1 MCTKTKQ
8 KRERPSVP
16 LTTRI
21 DIPVA
26 ERLAKISEETGQALS
41 IVMEKLLLYA
51 LDHVKLA
58 EVTRKE
64 MQFDDPAP
72 SIQAM
77 DDSRTIKERR
87 IAIGMSQGDLADA
100 MGVTQGAVAQW
111 ESGLTKPRIN
121 TLAKI
126 AEVLGCTVD
135 DLLKDNF
142 ADPEP
147 NDQKEVNP

>member
-26 ERLAKISEETGQALS
+26 DRLAKISEETGQALS

-51 LDHVKLA
+51 LDHMTLK

-64 MQFDDPAP
+64 IAFDEEG
-72 SIQAM
+72 IQ
-77 DDSRTIKERR
+77 
-87 IAIGMSQGDLADA
+87 
-100 MGVTQGAVAQW
+100 
-111 ESGLTKPRIN
+111 
-121 TLAKI
+121 
-126 AEVLGCTVD
+126 
-135 DLLKDNF
+135 
-142 ADPEP
+142 
-147 NDQKEVNP
+147 

>member
-16 LTTRI
+16 MTTRI

-51 LDHVKLA
+51 LDHMTLK

-64 MQFDDPAP
+64 IAFD
-72 SIQAM
+72 
-77 DDSRTIKERR
+77 EE
-87 IAIGMSQGDLADA
+87 GSQ
-100 MGVTQGAVAQW
+100 
-111 ESGLTKPRIN
+111 
-121 TLAKI
+121 
-126 AEVLGCTVD
+126 
-135 DLLKDNF
+135 
-142 ADPEP
+142 
-147 NDQKEVNP
+147 

>member
-26 ERLAKISEETGQALS
+26 DRLAKISEETGQALS

-51 LDHVKLA
+51 LDHMTLK

-64 MQFDDPAP
+64 IAFDEEE
-72 SIQAM
+72 IQ
-77 DDSRTIKERR
+77 
-87 IAIGMSQGDLADA
+87 
-100 MGVTQGAVAQW
+100 
-111 ESGLTKPRIN
+111 
-121 TLAKI
+121 
-126 AEVLGCTVD
+126 
-135 DLLKDNF
+135 
-142 ADPEP
+142 
-147 NDQKEVNP
+147 